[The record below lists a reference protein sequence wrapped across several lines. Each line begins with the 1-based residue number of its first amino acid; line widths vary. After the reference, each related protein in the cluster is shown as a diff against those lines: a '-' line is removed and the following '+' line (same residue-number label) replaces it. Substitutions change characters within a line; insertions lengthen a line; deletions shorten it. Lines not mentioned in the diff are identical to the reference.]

1 MLTKIIAGAEPAPL
15 SARVVA
21 DAHNLPDMGT
31 GKPAGASGA
40 TDRGTVGT
48 AAPVA
53 SSWLRVAF
61 WLSISVAG
69 FALGWTVGGH
79 VDMVTGAGA
88 VGTVAAAR
96 LHRHS
101 GSAS

>member
-21 DAHNLPDMGT
+21 DAHHLPDMGT
-31 GKPAGASGA
+31 GKPAGASGT

-53 SSWLRVAF
+53 SPWFRVIF
-61 WLSISVAG
+61 WLSLCVAG
-69 FALGWTVGGH
+69 FAFGWTVGGH
-79 VDMVTGAGA
+79 VDWFTAAGA
-88 VGTVAAAR
+88 IAAVAAAR

-101 GSAS
+101 GIAS